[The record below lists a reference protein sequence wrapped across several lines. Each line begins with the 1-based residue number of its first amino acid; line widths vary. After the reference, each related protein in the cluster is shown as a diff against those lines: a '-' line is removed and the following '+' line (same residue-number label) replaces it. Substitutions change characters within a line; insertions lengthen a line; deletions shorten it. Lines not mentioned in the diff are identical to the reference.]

1 MSIPMTIIIQSAV
14 LAVVIFV
21 NATAIVQPLMDKL
34 KIWLDV

>member
-1 MSIPMTIIIQSAV
+1 MTIIIQSAV

-21 NATAIVQPLMDKL
+21 SAAVIVQPLMDKL